1 MGTSKATS
9 DLSEYLPRVDT
20 VVRVFWKKCA
30 WLVSGYVEFDDLYHV
45 GVIALL
51 TCAPRWNSD
60 HGVSFWQFAS
70 KRVAGALI
78 DYVRADP
85 HIPMQRAS
93 RDGHWLTLQPLA
105 DLEGGDDDRCLN
117 TSYQQPVDTKLL
129 SGMLASLYP
138 REVEIIYLR
147 YYEDVT
153 LTEIGNRLGITE
165 GRVHQIHD
173 EIMRKLKRRLAYPQ
187 ALLTPKRD
195 GLVYA
200 MVAKRRRRLHEQAER
215 RRNHHTSVDGRLP

>member
-1 MGTSKATS
+1 MPQAESTP
-9 DLSEYLPRVDT
+9 DLTEYLPKVDT
-20 VVRVFWKKCA
+20 VTRVFWKKCA
-30 WLVSGYVEFDDLYHV
+30 WLVSGHVEFDDLYHV

-51 TCAPRWNSD
+51 TCAPRWEPD

-70 KRVAGALI
+70 KRVQGALI

-93 RDGHWLTLQPLA
+93 RDGHWLMLQPLA

-117 TSYQQPVDTKLL
+117 TATQQPVDTKLL
-129 SGMLASLYP
+129 SLILSTLHA

-153 LTEIGNRLGITE
+153 LCEIGNRLGVTE
-165 GRVHQIHD
+165 SRVHQMHD
-173 EIMRKLKRRLAYPQ
+173 VIMAKLKKRLMYPSAVSQ
-187 ALLTPKRD
+187 YGTMQ
-195 GLVYA
+195 LVDK
-200 MVAKRRRRLHEQAER
+200 MIEKRRRRCIEQSER
-215 RRNHHTSVDGRLP
+215 RINYV